1 MNSIGKQIQTMET
14 NLYNIESALDVAV
27 SQKDKTEL
35 LRKQTKLTKKLSKL
49 KRRMNNTDEPV
60 VIHNQN
66 NREWR

>member
-1 MNSIGKQIQTMET
+1 MSSTGKQIRTMET
-14 NLYNIESALDVAV
+14 NLYNIEVALDIAV

-49 KRRMNNTDEPV
+49 KRRMDNADEPV
-60 VIHNQN
+60 AHNQN

>member
-1 MNSIGKQIQTMET
+1 MNSIGKQIRTMET
-14 NLYNIESALDVAV
+14 NLYNIEAALDIAV

-49 KRRMNNTDEPV
+49 KRRMDKADEPV
-60 VIHNQN
+60 AHNQN

>member
-14 NLYNIESALDVAV
+14 NLYNIESALDIAV

-49 KRRMNNTDEPV
+49 KRRMNNADEP

>member
-1 MNSIGKQIQTMET
+1 MSSIGKQIRTMET
-14 NLYNIESALDVAV
+14 NLYNIETALDIAV
-27 SQKDKTEL
+27 SQKDRTEL

-49 KRRMNNTDEPV
+49 KRRMNNTDDP

>member
-1 MNSIGKQIQTMET
+1 MSSTGKQIRTMET
-14 NLYNIESALDVAV
+14 NLYNIEAALDVAV

-49 KRRMNNTDEPV
+49 KRRMDNADKPV
-60 VIHNQN
+60 AHNQN